1 MNRRVVKRRLEE
13 RGLFMVET
21 YTATGGRTPPDPLPV
36 DGDRVLGVI
45 DIPGDEMTLYMVV
58 ASDADG
64 AEQIVLDRG
73 LRPIRVVDV
82 RWEVK
87 PLEEPGRV
95 SGKRRM

>member
-1 MNRRVVKRRLEE
+1 MNRRVVKRRLQE

-21 YTATGGRTPPDPLPV
+21 YNAARGPSPSDPLPV

-45 DIPGDEMTLYMVV
+45 EIPADEMTLYLVV
-58 ASDADG
+58 APDADG
-64 AEQIVLDRG
+64 AEQIALDRG

-82 RWEVK
+82 RWEVTAF
-87 PLEEPGRV
+87 EEPGRV